1 METVTSIKV
10 SLESHLRGWEMTR
23 VAVLQLPAV
32 NLPGPKLVTLP
43 KFVKK
48 NIASTRAGKTVGME
62 AEAAAA
68 DAALAKVNIKWERLD
83 KTRFHLIG
91 AIFFTIQS
99 GLLHPIAVV
108 KTRMQVAGGG
118 VSNMNGSL
126 VFKDI
131 LRNNGIRGIYK
142 GFGTSAIGSLPGRVL
157 ALTSLEVSKDMMLES
172 TKHLG
177 LSEATHI
184 AVANGVAG
192 LLTNLVS
199 STYFVP
205 LEVVC
210 QRLMVQG
217 LSGTTHY
224 KGAVDA
230 VCKILTVEGFRGLY
244 RGFGLTV
251 VTQSPASAL
260 WWAVYGGAQHT
271 IWRVLGFGNGI
282 EKKPSQIQLVTVQ
295 ATAGTIAGAC
305 SSIMTTPLDTIKTRL
320 QVMDNYGSGRPSVL
334 RTTRLLL
341 EEDGW
346 RGLYRGFGPRFLNM
360 SLWGTSMIVTYE
372 LIKRLSVKR
381 D

>member
-1 METVTSIKV
+1 
-10 SLESHLRGWEMTR
+10 
-23 VAVLQLPAV
+23 
-32 NLPGPKLVTLP
+32 
-43 KFVKK
+43 
-48 NIASTRAGKTVGME
+48 ME

-68 DAALAKVNIKWERLD
+68 DAALAKVNIKWESLD
-83 KTRFHLIG
+83 CCT
-91 AIFFTIQS
+91 
-99 GLLHPIAVV
+99 PIAVV

-126 VFKDI
+126 
-131 LRNNGIRGIYK
+131 
-142 GFGTSAIGSLPGRVL
+142 
-157 ALTSLEVSKDMMLES
+157 
-172 TKHLG
+172 
-177 LSEATHI
+177 
-184 AVANGVAG
+184 
-192 LLTNLVS
+192 
-199 STYFVP
+199 
-205 LEVVC
+205 VC

-346 RGLYRGFGPRFLNM
+346 RPLPRFWTTVPEHVFVGHIND
-360 SLWGTSMIVTYE
+360 SNVRAD
-372 LIKRLSVKR
+372 K
-381 D
+381 